1 MGAAIGWGRLSLKL
15 QRSEIVFA
23 TLLCL
28 GLAAAAMWLTAD
40 MRSVMARCGT
50 AAATDACDV
59 IYAFQTSHGN
69 AVGTIQMAIGFAQ
82 YAVPLVLGVPIL
94 TREIE
99 QRTAMI
105 AWPLAGSR
113 VKWLAWRAVPALVV
127 ALVLV
132 GVMAFA
138 ADQMMRAY
146 IPNADIGFENH
157 GGRGVAMLTRA
168 ALVLVAAV
176 AIGALIGRV
185 LPSLLIGIV
194 LAAAVSSALS
204 AVLPYW
210 VESAEL
216 KPSESIF
223 TGGHAIPLT
232 TGHAYRAPDGAPM
245 TSDEGE
251 ALHQAIYE
259 EYGPEPD
266 PALLPQDVWIGV
278 AASRYPEVLLR
289 ESAALGAATVLVG
302 ALAVVIVRRRR
313 PEL

>member
-1 MGAAIGWGRLSLKL
+1 M
-15 QRSEIVFA
+15 
-23 TLLCL
+23 
-28 GLAAAAMWLTAD
+28 
-40 MRSVMARCGT
+40 
-50 AAATDACDV
+50 

-69 AVGTIQMAIGFAQ
+69 AVQTIQMAIGFAQ
-82 YAVPLVLGVPIL
+82 YAVPVVLGVPIL

-113 VKWLAWRAVPALVV
+113 VKWLAWRAVPALVIV
-127 ALVLV
+127 LALV
-132 GVMAFA
+132 GTMAFA

-157 GGRGVAMLTRA
+157 GGRGIAMLTRA
-168 ALVLVAAV
+168 ALVLVAAL

-185 LPSLLIGIV
+185 LPSLLIGMV
-194 LAAAVSSALS
+194 LAVAVSSALG
-204 AVLPYW
+204 AALPFW

-216 KPSESIF
+216 RPSESIF
-223 TGGHAIPLT
+223 SGGHAIPLT
-232 TGHAYRAPDGAPM
+232 TGHGYRAPDGTPLGNE
-245 TSDEGE
+245 EGE
-251 ALHQAIYE
+251 ALHQAVFE

-278 AASRYPEVLLR
+278 AASRYPEVLAR

-302 ALAVVIVRRRR
+302 GLAVLIVRRRR
-313 PEL
+313 PGG